1 MGKNIAKFMYDLT
14 HMELFCLDALEV
26 LADGGLL
33 SGLRAPV
40 AQQEG
45 DPTQVLHLTN
55 HSLIHVSYFIQSNL

>member
-1 MGKNIAKFMYDLT
+1 
-14 HMELFCLDALEV
+14 MELFCLDALEV

-33 SGLRAPV
+33 SCLRAPI

-55 HSLIHVSYFIQSNL
+55 HSLNHVFYCTQSTL

>member
-1 MGKNIAKFMYDLT
+1 
-14 HMELFCLDALEV
+14 MELFWLDALEV

-55 HSLIHVSYFIQSNL
+55 HSLILVLYFIQSTL

>member
-1 MGKNIAKFMYDLT
+1 MT

-33 SGLRAPV
+33 GGVRAPV

-45 DPTQVLHLTN
+45 DPTQVLHLDQPLPHPRILLHPIN
-55 HSLIHVSYFIQSNL
+55 PIEP